1 MPENASPNP
10 TAEGKTIVITG
21 ASDGIGAIAAKEL
34 AKQGANMVVIGRSPE
49 KTKKVADEIGTEPLT
64 ADFSEFAQVRRLAEE
79 INDRVD
85 HIDVLINNAGGMF
98 LHGNTTPD
106 GHEPNFQINHLSP
119 FLLTNL
125 IKDKLVAAPAPRVIV
140 TSSMGNNVGRVKM
153 DDLDYKKRHGLD
165 TFVYGT
171 SKLENILFARE
182 LANRW
187 EGDNI
192 TGTAFH
198 PGVVASEF
206 GRDSWT
212 AGLVYRTPI
221 KKLVMISPEKGAT
234 PIVDLATRAN
244 REEINRQFFF
254 RHKPNGP
261 TSRQSNDRE
270 LMRQLWDRSE
280 ELVGL

>member
-1 MPENASPNP
+1 MPENPSP
-10 TAEGKTIVITG
+10 EGKTIVITG

-34 AKQGANMVVIGRSPE
+34 AKQGANVIVVGRSPE
-49 KTKKVADEIGTEPLT
+49 KTKAVAEEVGTEPLT
-64 ADFSEFAQVRRLAEE
+64 ADFTEFEQVRRLAGE
-79 INDRVD
+79 INERVD
-85 HIDVLINNAGGMF
+85 HIDVLVNNAGGMF

-106 GHEPNFQINHLSP
+106 GHEPNFQTNHLSP

-125 IKDKLVAAPAPRVIV
+125 IKDKLAAAPAPRMIV
-140 TSSMGNNVGRVKM
+140 TSSMGNNVGRVKL
-153 DDLDYKKRHGLD
+153 DDLDYKKRRGID

-182 LANRW
+182 LAKRW
-187 EGDNI
+187 APDNI

-221 KKLVMISPEKGAT
+221 KRLVMITPEKGAT
-234 PIVDLATRAN
+234 PIVDLATRED
-244 REEINRQFFF
+244 RDEINSVFFF

-261 TSRQSNDRE
+261 TSKQANDTR
-270 LMRQLWDRSE
+270 LMSDLWDRSE